1 VLLPIFALATLTL
14 SPWKGSDLPTATQA
28 AAKYRLAIV
37 GEPGTT
43 VHLHTTG
50 VADGWIA
57 AFCDMRVC
65 SPSQLTET
73 IPISGKV
80 VVQFELIRETED
92 APHSS
97 GAVIRSDDGRTLV
110 VPHASR

>member
-1 VLLPIFALATLTL
+1 MLSILAVAALTLT
-14 SPWKGSDLPTATQA
+14 PWKGTDLPTATLA
-28 AAKYRLAIV
+28 AAKYRLTIA
-37 GEPGTT
+37 GQPGQV
-43 VHLHTTG
+43 VHLHTAG

-57 AFCDMRVC
+57 AFCDMKVC

-73 IPISGKV
+73 IPKSGSV

-97 GAVIRSDDGRTLV
+97 GAIIRSDDGRTII